1 MSYYPPMQSPFMM
14 AFQQQQAPQQPQ
26 TNIKTV
32 NGKASVESFYLP
44 PNSSDIFMDEPN
56 KKIYTKHV
64 DASGVASIKSYDYTE
79 SEEEKPVEYLTKAEF
94 EAFKASMKGA
104 KHESNTNNNGK

>member
-14 AFQQQQAPQQPQ
+14 PFQQQQPQQ
-26 TNIKTV
+26 TRSINTV

-64 DASGVASIKSYDYTE
+64 DASGVASIKAYDYTE

-94 EAFKASMKGA
+94 EAFKATMKGV
-104 KHESNTNNNGK
+104 KNESNTNHNGK